1 MSDCKNVSGTFSANL
16 RPAPSSDDDGNLP
29 FPAEPGTAGVRQ
41 RHDISIGLPPEL
53 PNEHWTELLKNGR
66 AVLYRNGNWKD
77 DVYVVFSSPGEFRPF
92 LPEVVDGSRFDPERA
107 GGLACGVPGLKRGR
121 CRQLLWVRETTDAMR
136 ALEVLVHE
144 AIHAASFA
152 LAARGIP
159 LDLRD
164 DAAGDCLAF
173 FVEDLLAETL
183 PFFERKLGIQG
194 ADLPR
199 KGTRKDKL
207 AIRGGK
213 GSTLKAMKKLGV
225 AVEHEDRTWRSWIT
239 AVVCNADDADPMF
252 NFIVEPD
259 AAGMDEDTGRVWYGS
274 SSSHALVWA
283 DGSRG
288 ARAAYAS
295 LAHGAIHAAGSILAN
310 CGADVD
316 VAKTGSSE
324 SVAYFVQYFFE
335 NIRPWFLSRFA
346 ATLRVPGPAAAG

>member
-1 MSDCKNVSGTFSANL
+1 MITKQTVAETDEGAL
-16 RPAPSSDDDGNLP
+16 PNLP
-29 FPAEPGTAGVRQ
+29 DDNWNALVAAG
-41 RHDISIGLPPEL
+41 
-53 PNEHWTELLKNGR
+53 K
-66 AVLYRNGNWKD
+66 AMLYRNGNWKD
-77 DVYVVFSSPGEFRPF
+77 DIYVVLCDPDEFRPL
-92 LPEVVDGSRFDPERA
+92 LPEHLEGTRFDPNRA
-107 GGLACGVPGLKRGR
+107 GGLTFGLPGRKHGR
-121 CRQLLWVRETTDAMR
+121 TRQLLWVCKAKDAMC

-173 FVEDLLAETL
+173 FVEDLLVETL

-199 KGTRKDKL
+199 RGTRKDRL

-225 AVEHEDRTWRSWIT
+225 AFEHEDRTWRSWVT

-252 NFIVEPD
+252 NFIVEPA
-259 AAGMDEDTGRVWYGS
+259 AAGLGGDTGRVWYATTFS
-274 SSSHALVWA
+274 EALVWA
-283 DGSRG
+283 DGSQG

-316 VAKTGSSE
+316 VAKPGSSE
-324 SVAYFVQYFFE
+324 SVAYFVQNFFE
-335 NIRPWFLSRFA
+335 SIRPWFLSRFA
-346 ATLRVPGPAAAG
+346 ATLRVPGPAAAE